1 MESNGEEQV
10 NQKRSCEA
18 DLSCLLARWMAQG
31 QRISVDPL
39 GECLQE
45 ECGLMRGRQ
54 GQISLPGDERGR
66 KGVVPRDMML
76 PVVHVG
82 LKPLQQHHHHQ
93 HEYLSLEP

>member
-31 QRISVDPL
+31 RRIADDPL
-39 GECLQE
+39 RECLKE
-45 ECGLMRGRQ
+45 KCGLMRGWQ
-54 GQISLPGDERGR
+54 GQKSLPSDERGR
-66 KGVVPRDMML
+66 KGVVPRHMML

-82 LKPLQQHHHHQ
+82 LKPL
-93 HEYLSLEP
+93 